1 MFGDNLSFISDTTI
15 AATKTQ
21 GCEMKDKFKANFKIA
36 CPAAVITGMILLF
49 TGGTDAAVQQHPF
62 HVWQALPYFAVL
74 VMAVIGLNVL
84 LVLGAGIIM
93 FALAGLIT
101 QPGFDIPTLFSSMGE
116 GTKGMFETIIVAVL
130 VAALG
135 ELIKE
140 NGGFEY
146 ILGKIRKRA
155 KGKRGGQAGIAT
167 LASAIDIATG
177 NNTVAIVMAA
187 PIAREIS
194 REYGV
199 PPQKT
204 ASLLDIFTCIWQGI
218 IPYGAQMLIAVGL
231 AGAYGV
237 SAFDIIPYLYYI
249 FLLFI
254 CGVGAI
260 LIPEHFLRKRKGDR
274 VSG

>member
-1 MFGDNLSFISDTTI
+1 MPVPL
-15 AATKTQ
+15 
-21 GCEMKDKFKANFKIA
+21 
-36 CPAAVITGMILLF
+36 AVITGVILLF

-146 ILGKIRKRA
+146 YPWK
-155 KGKRGGQAGIAT
+155 
-167 LASAIDIATG
+167 D
-177 NNTVAIVMAA
+177 
-187 PIAREIS
+187 
-194 REYGV
+194 
-199 PPQKT
+199 PQKSERET
-204 ASLLDIFTCIWQGI
+204 GR
-218 IPYGAQMLIAVGL
+218 PGGNRGAGFR
-231 AGAYGV
+231 Y
-237 SAFDIIPYLYYI
+237 
-249 FLLFI
+249 
-254 CGVGAI
+254 
-260 LIPEHFLRKRKGDR
+260 
-274 VSG
+274 

>member
-1 MFGDNLSFISDTTI
+1 
-15 AATKTQ
+15 
-21 GCEMKDKFKANFKIA
+21 
-36 CPAAVITGMILLF
+36 
-49 TGGTDAAVQQHPF
+49 
-62 HVWQALPYFAVL
+62 
-74 VMAVIGLNVL
+74 
-84 LVLGAGIIM
+84 M

-135 ELIKE
+135 ELSKE

-155 KGKRGGQAGIAT
+155 KGKRGGQAGIAA

-199 PPQKT
+199 SPQKT

-237 SAFDIIPYLYYI
+237 SAFDIIYFCCLSAEWGYPDSGAFPPKKKGRRGVRVI
-249 FLLFI
+249 SFS
-254 CGVGAI
+254 CG
-260 LIPEHFLRKRKGDR
+260 LRCFCMWNPL
-274 VSG
+274 